1 MSAVTVAYPAPGI
14 IFAKAT
20 DANLAV
26 ARSASGG
33 VDADI
38 TDRINPVSL
47 ATGFI
52 STSYGSIAGEAG
64 VMTDGDTVLAGTD
77 TNFDPEVTPGALL
90 YYLSG
95 SDYLFIGT
103 VLEVTSDTSLTLT
116 EEADNVPTVGA
127 SLFVNTNIITG
138 VDTTFSTDFT
148 AGDYLFWYDSSGSPT
163 LIGRV
168 SITPS
173 SNFQLQLVS
182 KWTTPIV
189 NKYCGGINVI
199 VNGAESFLVRIPVIP
214 NGAIVNGYPTKV
226 FLPSWDSFRITPGNS
241 ASYNNTNV
249 SSISTYSI
257 VGGPSEIGPVPNPQ
271 IPYSL
276 FGLNIFNTT
285 ASPTTADPTRRILWP
300 ALSQFQN
307 AAFPNFVFALF
318 NPFGNNQGQ
327 NMAQNTM
334 FKFLCAEELQGFIA
348 VANTTAATM
357 VSYGYGVTQVG
368 LGVTTDPGSEA

>member
-1 MSAVTVAYPAPGI
+1 
-14 IFAKAT
+14 
-20 DANLAV
+20 V

-52 STSYGSIAGEAG
+52 STSYGSITGTAGA
-64 VMTDGDTVLAGTD
+64 MTVGNTVLAGTG
-77 TNFDPEVTPGALL
+77 TNFDPQVTPGALL

-103 VLEVTSDTSLTLT
+103 VLTVSNDTSLILT
-116 EEADNVPTVGA
+116 AAATNVPTVGA

-138 VDTTFSTDFT
+138 TGTSFSTDFS
-148 AGDYLFWYDSSGSPT
+148 AGDYLFWYDSSGNPT

-173 SNFQLQLVS
+173 NPSQLQLVS
-182 KWTTPIV
+182 KWTTPIA

-226 FLPSWDSFRITPGNS
+226 FLPSWDYFRITPGDS
-241 ASYNNTNV
+241 ASYNKTNV

-257 VGGPSEIGPVPNPQ
+257 VGAPSEIGPAPAQV
-271 IPYSL
+271 PYSL
-276 FGLNIFNTT
+276 FGVNIFNTT
-285 ASPTTADPTRRILWP
+285 ASPTTTNPDNRVLWP
-300 ALSQFQN
+300 PLSASNN
-307 AAFPNFVFALF
+307 AAFPRFVFALF
-318 NPFGNNQGQ
+318 NPYGNNQGE

-357 VSYGYGVTQVG
+357 ISYGYGVRQVG
-368 LGVTTDPGSEA
+368 LGTTTDPGSES

>member
-26 ARSASGG
+26 ASSASGG

-52 STSYGSIAGEAG
+52 STSYGSITGTAGA
-64 VMTDGDTVLAGTD
+64 MSSGDTVLAGTG
-77 TNFDPEVTPGALL
+77 TNFDPQVTPGDLL

-95 SDYLFIGT
+95 SDYLLIGT
-103 VLEVTSDTSLTLT
+103 VLTVTNDTSLTLT

-173 SNFQLQLVS
+173 SPTQLQLVS
-182 KWTTPIV
+182 KWTTPIA
-189 NKYCGGINVI
+189 NKYCGGMNVI

-226 FLPSWDSFRITPGNS
+226 FLPSWDYFRITSGDS

-257 VGGPSEIGPVPNPQ
+257 VGAPSEIGPTPAQV
-271 IPYSL
+271 PYSL
-276 FGLNIFNTT
+276 FGVNIFNTT

-300 ALSQFQN
+300 ALSQSQN

-318 NPFGNNQGQ
+318 NPFGNNQGE

-357 VSYGYGVTQVG
+357 ISYGYGVRQVG
-368 LGVTTDPGSEA
+368 LGTTTDPGSES